1 MKNHRWLITSSL
13 FVAIAIA
20 LLFIFSNSA
29 QALMLKMSLEE
40 LTSGAES
47 VVVGTV
53 VSSTSYWN
61 ADQTNIYTEVVISV
75 EDRLK
80 GPAGNNTITIIVPGG
95 TAGETTEWVEDTPV
109 FVVGE
114 QVGLFVK
121 DVDSTR
127 LAQMGLGAM
136 AQQFA
141 ANPPSEVYG
150 NFQGKL
156 SFTES
161 KLSTGNKMSVDK
173 FKQNVSLALA
183 GQPVPE
189 VQGAPLATE
198 GTADQVISGISPNTA
213 SAGTNTIVTVTG
225 SGFGTRGPNDQLEFY
240 YRSSGGSDYVM
251 DSTIIS

>member
-127 LAQMGLGAM
+127 LAQMGRALWH
-136 AQQFA
+136 
-141 ANPPSEVYG
+141 NSLPPTRPRKFTGTFKGSCRSQRASLVLVTKCLWI
-150 NFQGKL
+150 NL
-156 SFTES
+156 S
-161 KLSTGNKMSVDK
+161 KM
-173 FKQNVSLALA
+173 
-183 GQPVPE
+183 
-189 VQGAPLATE
+189 
-198 GTADQVISGISPNTA
+198 
-213 SAGTNTIVTVTG
+213 
-225 SGFGTRGPNDQLEFY
+225 
-240 YRSSGGSDYVM
+240 
-251 DSTIIS
+251 